1 MSSERLK
8 KEAFTGS
15 LTWAGQK
22 LPLAPNSAVK
32 PCSNTCTR
40 KKSGQ
45 ISSVC
50 ESTAMYC
57 MTVFLVVV
65 SLTTILSIK
74 SMLNSKGKSHSYY
87 QNTKQDV
94 NSTGL
99 SIGFV
104 QHINTVVLYP
114 G

>member
-1 MSSERLK
+1 
-8 KEAFTGS
+8 
-15 LTWAGQK
+15 
-22 LPLAPNSAVK
+22 
-32 PCSNTCTR
+32 
-40 KKSGQ
+40 
-45 ISSVC
+45 
-50 ESTAMYC
+50 MYC

-94 NSTGL
+94 NSGL

-104 QHINTVVLYP
+104 QPINTVVLYP

>member
-1 MSSERLK
+1 
-8 KEAFTGS
+8 
-15 LTWAGQK
+15 
-22 LPLAPNSAVK
+22 
-32 PCSNTCTR
+32 
-40 KKSGQ
+40 
-45 ISSVC
+45 
-50 ESTAMYC
+50 MYC

-74 SMLNSKGKSHSYY
+74 SMLNSKGKSHSYN

-94 NSTGL
+94 NSGL

-104 QHINTVVLYP
+104 QPINTVVLYP